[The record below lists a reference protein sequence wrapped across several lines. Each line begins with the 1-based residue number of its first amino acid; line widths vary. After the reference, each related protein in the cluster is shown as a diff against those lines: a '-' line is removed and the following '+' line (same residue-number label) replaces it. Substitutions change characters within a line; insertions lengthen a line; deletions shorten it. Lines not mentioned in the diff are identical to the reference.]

1 MRRTLLAATAA
12 IALSA
17 ATMLG
22 AAPARAA
29 DYTIDPSHTH
39 ILFMVDHLGFS
50 KMIGLFTG
58 MTGMFSFDPA
68 NVAAS
73 KVKVTIKTDSLST
86 QFGPRDA
93 DLKGADWFNVTEFPE
108 MTFAG
113 TSYAKTDEHTG
124 TITGNLTLLGVTKP
138 VTLNVTFNKAAVRP
152 TDKKQAAGFSA
163 NGKFKRSEF
172 GMKTY
177 IPYIGDE
184 VSLVIET
191 EGTSG

>member
-1 MRRTLLAATAA
+1 MRRTLLSAA

-22 AAPARAA
+22 GAPARAA
-29 DYTIDPSHTH
+29 DYTIDPTHTH
-39 ILFMVDHLGFS
+39 FLFMVDHLGFS

-58 MTGMFSFDPA
+58 ITGTFSFDPA

-108 MTFAG
+108 MTFTG

-138 VTLNVTFNKAAVRP
+138 VTLDVTFNKAGVRP

-163 NGKFKRSEF
+163 TGKFKRSDF

-184 VSLVIET
+184 VAVIIET

>member
-1 MRRTLLAATAA
+1 MRRTLLAATAT

-17 ATMLG
+17 AALHG
-22 AAPARAA
+22 ASSARAA
-29 DYTIDPSHTH
+29 DYVIDPSHTH
-39 ILFMVDHLGFS
+39 ILFTVNHLGFS
-50 KMIGLFTG
+50 NMIGLFTAMAG
-58 MTGMFSFDPA
+58 TFSFDPA
-68 NVAAS
+68 NIEAS

-108 MTFAG
+108 MTFSG
-113 TSYAKTDEHTG
+113 TNYSKIDEHSG

-138 VTLNVTFNKAAVRP
+138 ITLNVTFNRAALRP

-163 NGKFKRSEF
+163 NGKIKRSEF

-177 IPYIGDE
+177 IPYIGDD
-184 VSLVIET
+184 VSLIIET
-191 EGTSG
+191 EGTNG